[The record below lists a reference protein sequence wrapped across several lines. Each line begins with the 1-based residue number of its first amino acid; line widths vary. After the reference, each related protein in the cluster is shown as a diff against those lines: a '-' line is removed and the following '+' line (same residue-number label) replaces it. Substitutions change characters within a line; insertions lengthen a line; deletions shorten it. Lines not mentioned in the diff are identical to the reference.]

1 MEEYHVK
8 EHFLDRIYGEYQA
21 YRASVLSCPN
31 AEIFNKCYEI
41 DIMVNLYDILT
52 EKADTLQENV
62 LASLLQRRNILSELY
77 ESWLEKDS
85 SGYSELESHV
95 DSEIENIVKGT
106 GGWDIRKTAQE
117 LCGC

>member
-21 YRASVLSCPN
+21 YKVSVLSCPN
-31 AEIFNKCYEI
+31 IGIFSRCYEI
-41 DIMVNLYDILT
+41 HIMMNLYNILA

-62 LASLLQRRNILSELY
+62 LASLLQRRNILSGLY
-77 ESWLEKDS
+77 ESWLKKGG

-95 DSEIENIVKGT
+95 DSEIENIMKGT
-106 GGWDIRKTAQE
+106 GRWCI
-117 LCGC
+117 

>member
-1 MEEYHVK
+1 MGEYHAK

-31 AEIFNKCYEI
+31 AEIFSKCYEI

-52 EKADTLQENV
+52 EKADMLQENV
-62 LASLLQRRNILSELY
+62 LASLLQRRNILSGLY

-106 GGWDIRKTAQE
+106 GGWDIRKTARE
-117 LCGC
+117 LYGC